1 MFQRQICGCS
11 NIVLLVNICGE
22 SPALED
28 SNHFAD
34 VSKMIDLVKGGKR
47 EVEDLMLTL
56 NPCFLIAQYGDLK
69 NLILTM
75 LKTALPQN

>member
-1 MFQRQICGCS
+1 MFQRQICSCS
-11 NIVLLVNICGE
+11 NIVLLINICGE

-47 EVEDLMLTL
+47 EVEDLMLTRYA
-56 NPCFLIAQYGDLK
+56 CYLIAQYGDSK
-69 NLILTM
+69 NLILPM
-75 LKTALPQN
+75 LRTALPQN